1 MSARA
6 IEGATG
12 DDWREAA
19 PSAHRDHVV
28 AHVVGAT
35 ALGYFVHSDAL
46 HVLLDIGFFWIVYL
60 DCEMGLVAE
69 SLAISELDADTDF
82 RALVASDADA
92 LRDADARA
100 LAVMRAAPAGCTI
113 EEVSLYERGARRR
126 LVVRGEESGLLVETS
141 TETREI
147 AVEAW

>member
-1 MSARA
+1 MSVRA
-6 IEGATG
+6 G
-12 DDWREAA
+12 DDPFGGDWAEAA

-28 AHVVGAT
+28 AHVIGAT

-69 SLAISELDADTDF
+69 SLAISDLDAGPDF
-82 RALVASDADA
+82 RALVAADADA
-92 LRDADARA
+92 LRDADFDA

-113 EEVSLYERGARRR
+113 EEVSLYERGERRR
-126 LVVRGEESGLLVETS
+126 LFVRGEQSCVVVETS
-141 TETREI
+141 TETRGI
-147 AVEAW
+147 AVEAC